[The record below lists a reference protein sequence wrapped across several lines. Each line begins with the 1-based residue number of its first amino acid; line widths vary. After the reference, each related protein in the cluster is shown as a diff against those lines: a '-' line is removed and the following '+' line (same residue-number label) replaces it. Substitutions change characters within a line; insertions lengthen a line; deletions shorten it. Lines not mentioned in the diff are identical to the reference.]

1 MAKQTKKTIEPVKS
15 FESLLGKS
23 GRIKTS
29 IYSTSPKVSIEIEG
43 RLSPEDSKELPFV
56 IDAFLK
62 EKGY

>member
-1 MAKQTKKTIEPVKS
+1 MAKQTKTKAPEKK

-29 IYSTSPKVSIEIEG
+29 IYSTSPKVSIEVEG
-43 RLSPEDSKELPFV
+43 RLSAEDSKELPFV